1 MKNLFRILVAVT
13 IVLVVFIYLDNPVQE
28 NELIMGPH
36 NSGQL
41 IPQQVTEV
49 SEPLTIFDRPK
60 EGISTLIGKP
70 SQTLIDLYG
79 KPVRIEPSGFDYDWW
94 VYNESFSTYRL
105 FGVSDDVVVQ
115 SFAIGGDVDVAPY
128 KIGQTLTD
136 IYRFTL
142 VQSEITMSIDSNTYT
157 FSLTEEDI
165 NTRILVQ
172 FNDLFAILYIDMD
185 DQELEAVRYIDA
197 KTLLKLKPY
206 DILYNGMMIDVE
218 TPASFLQASIDRANE
233 RQVVE
238 MTNVIRH
245 RHGLQVLE
253 SNYALQQLARNHSE
267 EMAKNNI
274 VINET
279 FEIPKFSDQL
289 KESSIDFT
297 RAAGNTAAFY
307 FDAGEA
313 VNGWLNSKDHRATI
327 LGEWYTHTG
336 VGVYSNY
343 YTQNLIEQPK
353 PKLKDRKK
361 DASID

>member
-1 MKNLFRILVAVT
+1 MKNLFRILMIVT
-13 IVLVVFIYLDNPVQE
+13 IVLVVFIYFDNPVQE
-28 NELIMGPH
+28 NELIMGSN

-41 IPQQVTEV
+41 IPQQLVEV
-49 SEPLTIFDRPK
+49 SEPTNIFDRPR
-60 EGISTLIGKP
+60 EGISTLIGEP
-70 SQTLIDLYG
+70 SQTLIDMFG
-79 KPVRIEPSGFDYDWW
+79 KPHRIEPSGFDYDWW
-94 VYNESFSTYRL
+94 VYNDSFSTYQL
-105 FGVSDDVVVQ
+105 FGISDGIVTQ
-115 SFAIGGDVDVAPY
+115 AFAIGNDIDVTPY

-157 FSLTEEDI
+157 FSLTEADI

-172 FNDLFAILYIDMD
+172 FDDLFAILYIDMD
-185 DQELEAVRYIDA
+185 DQQLEAVRYTDA

-206 DILYNGMMIDVE
+206 DILYNGTMIDVE
-218 TPASFLQASIDRANE
+218 TPASSLQAAIDRANE

-238 MTNVIRH
+238 ITNVIRY

-253 SNYALQQLARNHSE
+253 SDYALQLIARNHSE
-267 EMAKNNI
+267 EMAKKNI

-289 KESSIDFT
+289 KESSIQFT

-313 VNGWLNSKDHRATI
+313 VIGWLNSKDHRATL
-327 LGEWYTHTG
+327 LGEWYTHAG
-336 VGVYSNY
+336 VGVYGNY
-343 YTQNLIEQPK
+343 YTQNLIEQPTSK
-353 PKLKDRKK
+353 EK
-361 DASID
+361 

>member
-1 MKNLFRILVAVT
+1 MKNLFRILIAIT
-13 IVLVVFIYLDNPVQE
+13 IVLVVFIYFDNPVQE
-28 NELIMGPH
+28 NELIMGSN

-41 IPQQVTEV
+41 IPQLTAEV
-49 SEPLTIFDRPK
+49 PEPANIFDRPK
-60 EGISTLIGKP
+60 EGISTLIGEP

-79 KPVRIEPSGFDYDWW
+79 KPTRIEPSGFDYDWW
-94 VYNESFSTYRL
+94 VYNDSFSTYKL
-105 FGVSDDVVVQ
+105 FGVSEDVVSQ
-115 SFAIGGDVDVAPY
+115 SFAIGKDIDVTPY
-128 KIGQTLTD
+128 KIGQSLTD

-157 FSLTEEDI
+157 FSLTEADI

-172 FNDLFAILYIDMD
+172 FDNLFAILYIDME
-185 DQELEAVRYIDA
+185 DQQLEGVRFTDPN
-197 KTLLKLKPY
+197 TLLKLKPY
-206 DILYNGMMIDVE
+206 DILYNGTMIDVE
-218 TPASFLQASIDRANE
+218 TPASSLQASIDRANE

-253 SNYALQQLARNHSE
+253 SNYALQQIARNHSE

-274 VINET
+274 VINEK
-279 FEIPKFSDQL
+279 FEIPKFSDKL

-313 VNGWLNSKDHRATI
+313 VNGWLNSKDHRATL

-343 YTQNLIEQPK
+343 YTQNLIEQRMVK
-353 PKLKDRKK
+353 ESKNDT
-361 DASID
+361 SID